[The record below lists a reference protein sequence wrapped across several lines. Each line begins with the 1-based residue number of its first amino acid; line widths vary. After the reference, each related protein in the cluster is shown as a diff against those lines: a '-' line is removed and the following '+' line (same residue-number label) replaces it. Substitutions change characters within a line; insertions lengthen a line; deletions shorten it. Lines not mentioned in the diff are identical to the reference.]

1 MLLQYYNIIDKQCK
15 SPQEREN
22 TELPSQIN
30 IKHATGEKPGN
41 NGWRAGG
48 GGNGGGGGAED
59 ELLGAEKPTKQSF
72 DLLTVKTDKTRQD
85 ITCLAFLRSRLNKFM
100 EFGRDSAWADV
111 GTILFNN

>member
-1 MLLQYYNIIDKQCK
+1 M
-15 SPQEREN
+15 
-22 TELPSQIN
+22 PSQIN

-72 DLLTVKTDKTRQD
+72 DLLTVKTDKTRHHLLGFSQ
-85 ITCLAFLRSRLNKFM
+85 ITPQQVHGVWKRFSLGGCWHNIVQQLEIVLTF
-100 EFGRDSAWADV
+100 
-111 GTILFNN
+111 